1 MFGLCSYIFVQITR
15 FFKKD
20 KSRNC
25 CVRSGMGQTV
35 DRVGAVSARARALGS
50 PGLTERRPDYR
61 AQRFDEATS
70 LLNELECV
78 QVVS

>member
-1 MFGLCSYIFVQITR
+1 
-15 FFKKD
+15 
-20 KSRNC
+20 
-25 CVRSGMGQTV
+25 MGQGV
-35 DRVGAVSARARALGS
+35 DWVGAVSARARVLGS

-70 LLNELECV
+70 PMNDLECV